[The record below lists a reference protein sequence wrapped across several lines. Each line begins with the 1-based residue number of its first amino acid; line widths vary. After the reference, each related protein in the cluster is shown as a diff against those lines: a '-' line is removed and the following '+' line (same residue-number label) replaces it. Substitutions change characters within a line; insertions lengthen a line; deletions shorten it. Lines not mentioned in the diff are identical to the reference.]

1 MSKRRRLPS
10 QGGHCSRM
18 SMDEPSMGDSQSL
31 EEPSM
36 GDPQSLAVGP
46 LAASLLRLAELSHA
60 AAVER
65 RSLSH

>member
-18 SMDEPSMGDSQSL
+18 SMDEPSMGDPQSL

-36 GDPQSLAVGP
+36 GDPQSLALES
-46 LAASLLRLAELSHA
+46 LAASLVRLEELLHA
-60 AAVER
+60 AAVE
-65 RSLSH
+65 H